1 MGVAGCQGV
10 SMSGG
15 PKAVAVEADAVLRPA
30 GKMDEGHY
38 FRGRVC
44 LPGHCVG
51 GGSHYI
57 LTVTVTS
64 SDTRRL
70 LSGELD
76 GGRTVGWAKV
86 VWTLYA
92 RCIVRFLLPIH

>member
-1 MGVAGCQGV
+1 MPGRKHVWW
-10 SMSGG
+10 SE
-15 PKAVAVEADAVLRPA
+15 AVAVGADAVLRPA

-64 SDTRRL
+64 SDTLRL

-76 GGRTVGWAKV
+76 GGRTVGCAKV

-92 RCIVRFLLPIH
+92 RCIVRFLLSIH